1 MTVGASIP
9 KLSYSILGNFENMV
23 NTDALQLQLSK
34 KIDTRQPGTYSNA
47 IHISGA
53 VLKKGWEKNYNPVIY
68 EQGTLV
74 VVDKEKVEITLTSE
88 KDIFYDGLPHKGY
101 VGEPKVSTG
110 GYGGNRY
117 KITYRKA
124 DGSLLSGMPSEVGE
138 YEVTAAVPS
147 ENPHY
152 QGEVTIA
159 FSIQKMPVTP
169 SPTSTATPEATPAH
183 ITESPIPTITAA
195 PIPTAAATIP
205 MWDKTATPDTT
216 KESEGTIVPTVSL
229 IPEKQDASLAL
240 TGEVKAAKHKVTLQW
255 QEIDGAEGYLIYA
268 AKCNR
273 NEKKTK
279 FKRIKEISSGSQVRF
294 VHRKCAKNTWYKYRI
309 KAYRVVNGKKVVFA
323 EAMELHILTK
333 GSKKITN
340 PSGISVSQKNI
351 NLKAG
356 EKGNIKAKV
365 LLPKGKKTKWH
376 IEKIR
381 YIALNPLI
389 ASVSRSGVVRAKQK
403 GNCEIYVVTQNGIK
417 KKVTIT
423 VTE

>member
-1 MTVGASIP
+1 M
-9 KLSYSILGNFENMV
+9 
-23 NTDALQLQLSK
+23 
-34 KIDTRQPGTYSNA
+34 
-47 IHISGA
+47 
-53 VLKKGWEKNYNPVIY
+53 
-68 EQGTLV
+68 
-74 VVDKEKVEITLTSE
+74 
-88 KDIFYDGLPHKGY
+88 
-101 VGEPKVSTG
+101 
-110 GYGGNRY
+110 
-117 KITYRKA
+117 
-124 DGSLLSGMPSEVGE
+124 
-138 YEVTAAVPS
+138 
-147 ENPHY
+147 
-152 QGEVTIA
+152 
-159 FSIQKMPVTP
+159 
-169 SPTSTATPEATPAH
+169 
-183 ITESPIPTITAA
+183 
-195 PIPTAAATIP
+195 
-205 MWDKTATPDTT
+205 
-216 KESEGTIVPTVSL
+216 
-229 IPEKQDASLAL
+229 
-240 TGEVKAAKHKVTLQW
+240 
-255 QEIDGAEGYLIYA
+255 
-268 AKCNR
+268 
-273 NEKKTK
+273 
-279 FKRIKEISSGSQVRF
+279 RF

-417 KKVTIT
+417 KKLTIT

>member
-1 MTVGASIP
+1 MS
-9 KLSYSILGNFENMV
+9 ENRKYPPVVMRE
-23 NTDALQLQLSK
+23 TALRS
-34 KIDTRQPGTYSNA
+34 
-47 IHISGA
+47 
-53 VLKKGWEKNYNPVIY
+53 
-68 EQGTLV
+68 
-74 VVDKEKVEITLTSE
+74 
-88 KDIFYDGLPHKGY
+88 
-101 VGEPKVSTG
+101 
-110 GYGGNRY
+110 
-117 KITYRKA
+117 RKS
-124 DGSLLSGMPSEVGE
+124 DGSLLSGMPTEVGE
-138 YEVTAAVPS
+138 YEVTAAIPS
-147 ENPHY
+147 ENLHY
-152 QGEVTIA
+152 QGKVTVA
-159 FSIQKMPVTP
+159 FSIQKMPATP
-169 SPTSTATPEATPAH
+169 SPTPAATPVASPAH
-183 ITESPIPTITAA
+183 ITESPA
-195 PIPTAAATIP
+195 PTATAATIP
-205 MWDKTATPDTT
+205 TASATVPTWEKTAAPDTT
-216 KESEGTIVPTVSL
+216 KKTEEPFVPTEVL
-229 IPEKQDASLAL
+229 KPQKQNASLAL

-417 KKVTIT
+417 KKLTIT